1 MMIVLNPDRTD
12 IITDQLV
19 ELWKQSV
26 KVSHLFLT
34 IEDIERLTP
43 FVKIGISSIEMLA
56 VKYDGNIPIAFIG
69 IDGNKIEMLFVSA
82 DYFGNGIGKELI
94 KYAIDNHNTQYV
106 DVNEQNP
113 AAVGFYEHLGF
124 KTFQRNEF
132 DDQGNPFPIL
142 KMIRQL

>member
-113 AAVGFYEHLGF
+113 AAVGFYEHLRF
-124 KTFQRNEF
+124 KTFQRSEF